1 MSAILTNRVRNHI
14 KSTVQ
19 EALYFDDCL
28 NDEANICSRGIAAI
42 CLAGLSGSGYDSVAK
57 YVTDG
62 ANDNGI
68 DGAYYDSIRNKLYVV
83 QSKWSAKGTGTVET
97 GALHKF
103 IVGVYDLLNEDWAKF
118 NSRFSAIRD
127 EISNG
132 IKRDPEVVLVAAY
145 NSDNPISAECQQ
157 IIDKFLNENNS
168 DSQDVVSFRSYN
180 LTKLVRTIGVVKSGS
195 TSDVDLNLLQWG
207 EQKDP
212 YYAIYG
218 KVSCA
223 DVAEWHKAHS
233 DLLFTENIR
242 NTLTDSDINIQIEA
256 ALLKEPFSFWYLNN
270 GITAIADQIARKPV
284 GLGEQR
290 ESSYWRVANLKIVNG
305 AQTTGSIAKAYFKNP
320 KAVSN
325 AYVQLKVISL
335 ENAPVD
341 IAHKITTATNT
352 QNRVE
357 PKDFLALD
365 PRQDGLAESFRK
377 INIQYCYRRG
387 ERVVDA
393 NSGLEVQ
400 ELAMTLAVSGESMAN
415 VVMAKRNA
423 GSLTDPDG
431 QYIKLFA
438 QEIDVKLAWESVE
451 LWRAVAKA
459 VDQFAETLEGRDAQI
474 AVHGNRFMEHVL
486 IRQGSGDVTTGSV
499 QALHGKLK
507 IALNELFSDSY
518 LAVVFKNAQKCE
530 YLRSVIWDD
539 TFWKI

>member
-19 EALYFDDCL
+19 EALYLDDCL

-97 GALHKF
+97 GALDKF

-365 PRQDGLAESFRK
+365 PRRDGLAESFRK

-400 ELAMTLAVSGESMAN
+400 ELAMTPCRIGRIYGE
-415 VVMAKRNA
+415 RC
-423 GSLTDPDG
+423 DG
-431 QYIKLFA
+431 EA
-438 QEIDVKLAWESVE
+438 Q
-451 LWRAVAKA
+451 R
-459 VDQFAETLEGRDAQI
+459 
-474 AVHGNRFMEHVL
+474 RFF
-486 IRQGSGDVTTGSV
+486 D
-499 QALHGKLK
+499 
-507 IALNELFSDSY
+507 
-518 LAVVFKNAQKCE
+518 
-530 YLRSVIWDD
+530 RSRWPLY
-539 TFWKI
+539 